1 MQFTPID
8 LSTWPRR
15 EHFHYYRNQLPCGYS
30 VTVQLDVT
38 RFRAMLERKG
48 LKFYPSFIWC
58 VSHTILSHPAFRMG
72 VDSEGQPG
80 TYDRMHPN
88 YTVFHEDDHTFS
100 DLWTENNESF
110 PVFYQAFLSDVATYG
125 TRHGMKARAGQPANF
140 YCISCVPWLSFT
152 GYASTVPGGQP
163 NLFPVITYG
172 KAAEHQGTWTMPFA
186 VNISHAAADG
196 WHTAQFLND
205 LQALL
210 DRVDLEEVAR

>member
-100 DLWTENNESF
+100 DLWTEHNESF

-152 GYASTVPGGQP
+152 GYASTVPGG
-163 NLFPVITYG
+163 
-172 KAAEHQGTWTMPFA
+172 AAQSVSGDHLWKG
-186 VNISHAAADG
+186 
-196 WHTAQFLND
+196 
-205 LQALL
+205 
-210 DRVDLEEVAR
+210 R

>member
-100 DLWTENNESF
+100 DLWTEHNESF

-140 YCISCVPWLSFT
+140 YCISCVPWLSYT
-152 GYASTVPGGQP
+152 ALTQP
-163 NLFPVITYG
+163 TPTPADSNPRITWG
-172 KAAEHQGTWTMPFA
+172 RWHRQEGRTLLPMTLLA
-186 VNISHAAADG
+186 NHALVDG
-196 WHTAQFLND
+196 IHIARFYEN
-205 LQALL
+205 L
-210 DRVDLEEVAR
+210 DRELAALCGRERTTD

>member
-72 VDSEGQPG
+72 VDSEGQ
-80 TYDRMHPN
+80 
-88 YTVFHEDDHTFS
+88 
-100 DLWTENNESF
+100 
-110 PVFYQAFLSDVATYG
+110 DVYKRQKLASS
-125 TRHGMKARAGQPANF
+125 AR
-140 YCISCVPWLSFT
+140 
-152 GYASTVPGGQP
+152 
-163 NLFPVITYG
+163 
-172 KAAEHQGTWTMPFA
+172 
-186 VNISHAAADG
+186 
-196 WHTAQFLND
+196 
-205 LQALL
+205 
-210 DRVDLEEVAR
+210 